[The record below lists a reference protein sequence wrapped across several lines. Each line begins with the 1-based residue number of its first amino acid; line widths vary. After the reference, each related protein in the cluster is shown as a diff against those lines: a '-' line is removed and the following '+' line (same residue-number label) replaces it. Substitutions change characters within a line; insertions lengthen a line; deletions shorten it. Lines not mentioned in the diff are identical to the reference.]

1 VILAVLGVRPS
12 CPAGLGQLH
21 EPALRVGA
29 AYFTKGLG
37 LSAATAS
44 ALRHQLLEGARAD
57 RYGAGSRTPGLQMPA
72 GSRARLSALK
82 ASSSPAPVECQP
94 RPLLARCLLG
104 RDAPPELGHTGEDAS
119 STAGSSGP
127 MPVTFTCTLPSP
139 RDRTASGA

>member
-1 VILAVLGVRPS
+1 MNQHFGSV
-12 CPAGLGQLH
+12 Q
-21 EPALRVGA
+21 

-82 ASSSPAPVECQP
+82 ASSS
-94 RPLLARCLLG
+94 
-104 RDAPPELGHTGEDAS
+104 
-119 STAGSSGP
+119 AGLRLSANHDRFWAP
-127 MPVTFTCTLPSP
+127 MPCSAEMLPRARP
-139 RDRTASGA
+139 HG